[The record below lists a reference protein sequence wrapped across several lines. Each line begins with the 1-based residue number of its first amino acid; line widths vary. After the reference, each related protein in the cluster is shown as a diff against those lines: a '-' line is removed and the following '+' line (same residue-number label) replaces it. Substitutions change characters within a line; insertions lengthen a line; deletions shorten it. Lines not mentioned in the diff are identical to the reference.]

1 MEVIRAEA
9 TDMKEGSIANS
20 AEAMIIIGV
29 VIPAGITQAITK
41 NCSADRVCFFR
52 RVFQKAESYEALW
65 HCAGLY
71 IYKSQDLERSDTVQ

>member
-9 TDMKEGSIANS
+9 MDMKEAGVNTGSIANS
-20 AEAMIIIGV
+20 AEAMMITGV

-71 IYKSQDLERSDTVQ
+71 IYKR

>member
-9 TDMKEGSIANS
+9 MDMKEAGVNTGSIANS
-20 AEAMIIIGV
+20 AEAMMITGV

-71 IYKSQDLERSDTVQ
+71 IIKVRI